1 MTESEKGRALAG
13 WIRDWIRQNL
23 ALDGEIARDDTFVA
37 LGLDSVHAMML
48 VGDLEEKL
56 GRRLPPTL
64 AWDHP
69 TLGAMAEHLAAD
81 LDAAAPAPATTTPP
95 TDVDALSEA
104 ELDRLLR
111 ERLDPKDTH

>member
-1 MTESEKGRALAG
+1 MTENDKGRVLAA
-13 WIRDWIRQNL
+13 WIGDWIRQNL
-23 ALDGEIARDDTFVA
+23 TLEGEIALDDTFVG

-81 LDAAAPAPATTTPP
+81 AEPVAPAPATP
-95 TDVDALSEA
+95 DAVDALSEA

-111 ERLDPKDTH
+111 ERLDPRDAD

>member
-1 MTESEKGRALAG
+1 MTESDKGRALAG

-23 ALDGEIARDDTFVA
+23 ALDGEIALDDTFVG

-81 LDAAAPAPATTTPP
+81 AEGATPAPAPTPP
-95 TDVDALSEA
+95 STDVDALSEA

-111 ERLDPKDTH
+111 ERLDPKDKH